1 MKKNVCY
8 CRVSSTEQSILHQK
22 NSIQEYAKRNDIK
35 IDEFI
40 SDEGV
45 SAFSTHY
52 TQREGLMRCIQMAR
66 EGNLS
71 TLFVFESSRLSR
83 KMSHFQDIIDIFT
96 QHGVKIISTSDNTVL
111 NQNEIDQLINAF
123 KGWLNQQ
130 ASVETSRRVASAK
143 KLLRE
148 QGLFQGGVIPPFMK
162 VEDRRLV
169 PIDENLIKEFYEDY
183 IRYGSKFCMKKY
195 NIQSRGTV
203 TRRIRNPLY
212 QEYVGNLWNISNNIR
227 GKRTC
232 VRNETTKFSTRVDFL
247 LLEGLLYHDYCGS
260 KLVAN
265 KKYEGYYT
273 FRCTKCRGQD
283 IDVKKSFANNLLLPN
298 VTTEIEQVLDE
309 LDHDKLIERYNTRC
323 GKHKSILELK
333 IKELTN
339 ILNSKTKTLKMASAK
354 LERAIL
360 EDNDTVVQAVSNMI
374 SEVKSEIEQIEEELQ
389 LKNKELVNIIYE
401 EKHQEELVLYV
412 IHARDIYKGSNNE
425 QKKAILNLLVR
436 KISVRD
442 YNDYDIYLNI

>member
-1 MKKNVCY
+1 MKKKVVCY
-8 CRVSSTEQSILHQK
+8 CRVSSQEQSILHQK
-22 NSIQEYAKRNDIK
+22 NSIIAYAKANRIT
-35 IDEFI
+35 IDDFY
-40 SDEGV
+40 SDEGI
-45 SAFSTHY
+45 SAFKTHY
-52 TQREGLMRCIQMAR
+52 TQRQGLMNILN
-66 EGNLS
+66 NLDNIS
-71 TLFVFESSRLSR
+71 LVLIFESSRLSR
-83 KMSHFQDIIDIFT
+83 EMTQFQTILDLFT
-96 QHGVKIISTSDNTVL
+96 THGVKVISTSDNTIL
-111 NQNEIDQLINAF
+111 NQNEIDRLLNAF
-123 KGWLNQQ
+123 KGFMNEQ
-130 ASVETSRRVASAK
+130 ASKETSRRVASAK
-143 KLLRE
+143 RLLKE
-148 QGLFQGGVIPPFMK
+148 KGLFSGGVIPPFMK

-203 TRRIRNPLY
+203 TRRIKNPLY
-212 QEYVGNLWNISNNIR
+212 QEYVGNLWNIANNIR

-232 VRNETTKFSTRVDFL
+232 VRNETTKFSTRVGFL

-298 VTTEIEQVLDE
+298 VTTEIEQILDNLNQEE
-309 LDHDKLIERYNTRC
+309 LNNRYNNRC
-323 GKHKSILELK
+323 KKHKSIIEIK

-360 EDNDTVVQAVSNMI
+360 EDNDIVVQAVSNMI

-389 LKNKELVNIIYE
+389 LKNKELDNIINE
-401 EKHQEELVLYV
+401 EKHQEELVLNI